1 MGIGFQKIMF
11 PHVYFWPNYQC
22 KDLHVSNVNQ
32 VWELKTFLWL
42 QLECIP
48 CTKLEQFSHQ
58 KLELTP
64 PKEAW
69 LPNIF
74 KIHVQFIALLL
85 FLAQF
90 NILLWQNWVHKHIMG
105 FHSIM
110 NFNKNVIM
118 IHRMVFRST
127 IPFKDFVT
135 KQILVLKFLR
145 DCSFDRSLDMS
156 LEQHAKEHK
165 NTNMKTNTTKWQ
177 EHPKSRLP
185 NKTNMNIC

>member
-1 MGIGFQKIMF
+1 
-11 PHVYFWPNYQC
+11 
-22 KDLHVSNVNQ
+22 
-32 VWELKTFLWL
+32 
-42 QLECIP
+42 
-48 CTKLEQFSHQ
+48 
-58 KLELTP
+58 
-64 PKEAW
+64 
-69 LPNIF
+69 
-74 KIHVQFIALLL
+74 
-85 FLAQF
+85 
-90 NILLWQNWVHKHIMG
+90 
-105 FHSIM
+105 M